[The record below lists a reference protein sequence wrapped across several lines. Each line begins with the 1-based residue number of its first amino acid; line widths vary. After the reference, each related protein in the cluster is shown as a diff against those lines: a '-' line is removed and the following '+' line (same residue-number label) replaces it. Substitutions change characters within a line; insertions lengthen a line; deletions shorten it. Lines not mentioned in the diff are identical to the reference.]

1 MSKKKLSKKSI
12 SVALGTS
19 PKFLLLTTRDVS
31 GEQNIVKLQPD
42 VDSVLS
48 QEIDLYGLTFMQTLD
63 GFEIGYESNGFISS
77 EALHRKLR
85 ALIWLERKF
94 NILCER
100 VGDPLNF
107 GSSVAY
113 CAAVLGVEEIVISG
127 DAYPIREAVRHFSGG
142 VLNGELFSDGGEIPS
157 KNIERR
163 EVGLLGMEGVKEVV
177 GEEDRTIGVDVQPAD
192 SEAGGCPSDILEV
205 ISESE
210 EDR

>member
-12 SVALGTS
+12 KVALGAS

-48 QEIDLYGLTFMQTLD
+48 QEIDLYGLTFMQTPD

-85 ALIWLERKF
+85 ALSWLERKF

-100 VGDPLNF
+100 VGDPPNF

-127 DAYPIREAVRHFSGG
+127 DTYPIREAVRQFSGG
-142 VLNGELFSDGGEIPS
+142 VLNGELFSGGGAVPS
-157 KNIERR
+157 ESIERK
-163 EVGLLGMEGVKEVV
+163 EVGLLGVEGVEEVV
-177 GEEDRTIGVDVQPAD
+177 GEEDRAIGVDVQPIYP
-192 SEAGGCPSDILEV
+192 EAGGCPPDIVEV
-205 ISESE
+205 ISESKG
-210 EDR
+210 D